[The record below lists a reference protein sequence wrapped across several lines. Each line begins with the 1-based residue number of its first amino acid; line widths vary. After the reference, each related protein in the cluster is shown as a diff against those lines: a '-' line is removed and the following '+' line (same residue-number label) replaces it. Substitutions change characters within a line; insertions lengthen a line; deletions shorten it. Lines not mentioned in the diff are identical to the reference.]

1 MEFIDATV
9 LQEVVEDIL
18 NTEPLISKI
27 QYVAIDNMETMQPLV
42 KVGGDG
48 CIVSLACIL
57 GTVRLIDNIVL
68 K

>member
-1 MEFIDATV
+1 
-9 LQEVVEDIL
+9 VEDIL

-27 QYVAIDNMETMQPLV
+27 QYVAIDDMETMQPLV
-42 KVGGDG
+42 KVGSDG